1 MSQLVSAFAVSALV
15 AAVVPVAHGSQSP
28 RARETEYVPIHSAA
42 LRKAASD
49 TLLQSADGALRFQW
63 ASALS
68 PAKPLPPVRSY
79 QGDMSI
85 GQLADGRYFRL
96 ARRHVGEEHPSIS
109 SIKLSPHKDGLGLKN
124 GDWEPEAAILAG
136 GAPPTIPG
144 YRHLAS
150 RSLKLREQNLG
161 IWEAIRGKPSL
172 ILVTYEQASGDRKA
186 RHCLVAS
193 SPLTSASF
201 YLYQPFHSAGSWMLE
216 LIGNRRADRR
226 IYLLSYSFDPRKLC
240 DLRGSPQRSAISSKP

>member
-1 MSQLVSAFAVSALV
+1 MSQLVSGFAVSALV

-28 RARETEYVPIHSAA
+28 RPQETEYVPIDSAA
-42 LRKAASD
+42 LQKAASD
-49 TLLQSADGALRFQW
+49 TLLQSADGALKFRW
-63 ASALS
+63 AWALS

-85 GQLADGRYFRL
+85 GQLADGRYFQL
-96 ARRHVGEEHPSIS
+96 ARRHVGKEHPGVS
-109 SIKLSPHKDGLGLKN
+109 SIRLSPHKDGLGLED
-124 GDWEPEAAILAG
+124 GSWEPETAILAG

-150 RSLKLREQNLG
+150 RPLRLREQNLG
-161 IWEAIRGKPSL
+161 IWEATRGKPSL
-172 ILVTYEQASGDRKA
+172 ILVTYEQASEGRNA

-201 YLYQPFHSAGSWMLE
+201 YLYQPFHSAGRWMLE

-226 IYLLSYSFDPRKLC
+226 IYMLSYSLELQKLC
-240 DLRGSPQRSAISSKP
+240 DLRGSPQQSSPKL